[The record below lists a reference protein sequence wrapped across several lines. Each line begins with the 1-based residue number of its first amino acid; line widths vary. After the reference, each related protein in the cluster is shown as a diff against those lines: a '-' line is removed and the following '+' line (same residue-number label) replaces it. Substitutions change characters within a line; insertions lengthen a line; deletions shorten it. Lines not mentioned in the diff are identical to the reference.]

1 MSMQTKTTTATSTLQ
16 ANLMELPIMKHFEGN
31 QVTAKVESFRKGEF
45 TMYTVLKLA
54 LLGVIGYAAWVY
66 VLPPVFQMLGQ
77 LIAVA
82 ATGVAL
88 VFLVLMMP
96 VIFKALRAFTRFLH
110 KNLIKHDP
118 FAELENQKQRM
129 IQNQQTFRISKS
141 KISNLKDDMQVEAK
155 KSQDEAETL
164 QNKILT
170 LQGKAASLKS
180 KLDEMVKTGGADARN
195 SDEFVNGNADLIK
208 ILSESQRVSN
218 KLAQSKDFI
227 QKYGTR
233 AAVMKKMGQKLTMVE
248 ASMDIKIADFDATV
262 EMLKK
267 DYEFGQKSNAATTAA
282 KNAMLFDKSW
292 ELDYA
297 LDVVTSTIA
306 SDIAITS
313 GNLRDIDS
321 LTANYAMD
329 SDELYTNLD
338 VLADKIKTGGDVI
351 PSAKQYNNPEYRL
364 TESDKLSS
372 GGFGDMF

>member
-164 QNKILT
+164 QNKIIT

-218 KLAQSKDFI
+218 KLVQSKDFI

>member
-1 MSMQTKTTTATSTLQ
+1 MSMQTKTTATSTLQ
-16 ANLMELPIMKHFEGN
+16 ANLAQLPILKHFDGN
-31 QVTAKVESFRKGEF
+31 QITAKVESFRKGEF

>member
-1 MSMQTKTTTATSTLQ
+1 
-16 ANLMELPIMKHFEGN
+16 
-31 QVTAKVESFRKGEF
+31 
-45 TMYTVLKLA
+45 
-54 LLGVIGYAAWVY
+54 
-66 VLPPVFQMLGQ
+66 MLGQ

-218 KLAQSKDFI
+218 KLVQSKDFI

>member
-16 ANLMELPIMKHFEGN
+16 ANLMELPIMKHFDGN

>member
-1 MSMQTKTTTATSTLQ
+1 MSSQTQTQSINSTLQ
-16 ANLMELPIMKHFEGN
+16 ANLAQLPILKHFDGN
-31 QVTAKVESFRKGEF
+31 QVTAKVDSFRKGEF
-45 TMYTVLKLA
+45 TLYTVFKLA
-54 LLGVIGYAAWVY
+54 LLGIIGYAAWVY
-66 VLPPVFQMLGQ
+66 ILPPVFQMLGQ

-88 VFLVLMMP
+88 VFLVLMLP
-96 VIFKALRAFTRFLH
+96 VIFKGLRSLTRFLH

-118 FAELENQKQRM
+118 FAELENQKQKM

-141 KISNLKDDMQVEAK
+141 KISALKDDMQVEAK

-164 QNKILT
+164 QTKIIS
-170 LQGKAASLKS
+170 LQGKAAALKAR
-180 KLDEMVKTGGADARN
+180 LDEMVKTGGAEARN

-218 KLAQSKDFI
+218 KLTQSKDFI
-227 QKYGTR
+227 QKYGSR
-233 AAVMKKMGQKLTMVE
+233 ASVMKKMGQKLTMVE

-313 GNLRDIDS
+313 GNLRDIDM
-321 LTANYAMD
+321 LTTTYAMD
-329 SDELYTNLD
+329 SDELYANLD
-338 VLADKIKTGGDVI
+338 TLADKIKTGGDVI
-351 PSAKQYNNPEYRL
+351 PSAKQYNNPDYQL
-364 TESDKLSS
+364 TQDDKVKSN
-372 GGFGDMF
+372 GFGDMF